1 MTANKH
7 TETDLVLIVSLVY
20 LYLYIFVNY
29 SLCHSTMR
37 YMAGWTKEDMFW
49 DKSVTDLLPQV
60 NHWQIFVDLVYFYL
74 FWCWNFKL
82 WSSHLSYPWNNNNC
96 RFESTFH
103 STTQIPFFSPKH
115 SSHELYQSVPW
126 FPKSCFGTP
135 GSGWWNRK
143 VTQGEEILATD
154 SSNSR
159 SFILNLSLLCK
170 QAYCTAEV
178 IFPPVFTAHSSLLS
192 KY

>member
-7 TETDLVLIVSLVY
+7 TETDLVLIVFLVY
-20 LYLYIFVNY
+20 LYLYISVNY
-29 SLCHSTMR
+29 SLCHATMR

-49 DKSVTDLLPQV
+49 DKSVTDFLPQV
-60 NHWQIFVDLVYFYL
+60 NHWQIFVYLVYFYL

-103 STTQIPFFSPKH
+103 STTQIPLFSPKH
-115 SSHELYQSVPW
+115 SSHEWHQSVPW
-126 FPKSCFGTP
+126 FPKPYFGAP
-135 GSGWWNRK
+135 GSGWWNK
-143 VTQGEEILATD
+143 KLTQGEEILATD

-159 SFILNLSLLCK
+159 SFILNLSLFCVNKLIAQQK
-170 QAYCTAEV
+170 S
-178 IFPPVFTAHSSLLS
+178 FPTCIYST
-192 KY
+192 